1 MAEKCKAGAKVIVI
15 ACFSLSLPL
24 IRPNYDCAKGKWQ
37 EGKKKVMRAC
47 ARVRVAEVITQLLLQ
62 TWLILWIC
70 HD

>member
-37 EGKKKVMRAC
+37 GGKKKVIRA
-47 ARVRVAEVITQLLLQ
+47 
-62 TWLILWIC
+62 
-70 HD
+70 